1 MCDNTW
7 KTERGFNN
15 HTCRTGY
22 ATCSI
27 PRQSQSCG
35 GGKVM
40 QKQLIPATPYSS
52 GSRRTP
58 SQQACRGRVTV
69 SERVSTGKYGPTQT
83 QTRKIEFFECNPGMY
98 GAFDSRMLSNYGQC
112 YSGMGMPGMS
122 GMSGMGM
129 PGMGRRGPEIVTIDD
144 DDY

>member
-1 MCDNTW
+1 
-7 KTERGFNN
+7 
-15 HTCRTGY
+15 
-22 ATCSI
+22 
-27 PRQSQSCG
+27 
-35 GGKVM
+35 M
-40 QKQLIPATPYSS
+40 QKQLIPAKPYSS

-58 SQQACRGRVTV
+58 SQQACRGRVTF
-69 SERVSTGKYGPTQT
+69 SERVSSGKYGPTQI

-98 GAFDSRMLSNYGQC
+98 EAFDPRMLSNYGQF
-112 YSGMGMPGMS
+112 YSGMGMP